1 VALLEQLVSLL
12 AAGDTLSGRV
22 LASRLGVS
30 RATVWNAV
38 QSLQAMGLDI
48 YAIRGTGYRIPKP
61 FELLNREQ
69 ILASLNNRVL
79 QDDLTLSVLWEIEST
94 NTYLQK
100 QLPARG
106 ICVAECQSAGRG
118 RRGRRWISPL
128 GGNIYLS
135 MSWSYQSAPMALN
148 GLSLACAVAVVNALR
163 EYGTK
168 GVSLKWPNDIQWH
181 GRKLAGLMLELQGEA
196 AGGCSVIVGIGVNV
210 NLSHTQADAID
221 QPWISLDQIQT
232 NELPRRNYLVSLL
245 VNNVADVL
253 RDFDRKGFKS
263 YADAWRQYDA
273 FPGRQVVI
281 SQSAGQTAV
290 GIYRGIDEDG
300 LLLLDCDGEI
310 KKFSSGDVSVRRIQ
324 SEPA

>member
-1 VALLEQLVSLL
+1 VALLEQLVGLL

-30 RATVWNAV
+30 RATVWNSV
-38 QSLQAMGLDI
+38 QSLQSMGLDI

-69 ILASLNNRVL
+69 ILASFNNRVL
-79 QDDLTLSVLWEIEST
+79 QDDMTLSVLWEIDST
-94 NTYLQK
+94 NSYLQK
-100 QLPARG
+100 QLPKRG
-106 ICVAECQSAGRG
+106 VCVAEYQNSGRG
-118 RRGRRWISPL
+118 RRGRQWVSPL
-128 GGNIYLS
+128 GGNIYMS

-163 EYGTK
+163 EYGIK
-168 GVSLKWPNDIQWH
+168 GVTLKWPNDIQWQ

-196 AGGCSVIVGIGVNV
+196 AGGCSIIVGIGVNV
-210 NLSHTQADAID
+210 NLTHSQGGAID
-221 QPWISLDQIQT
+221 QPWVSLDQIVSHET
-232 NELPRRNYLVSLL
+232 PRRNYLVSLL

-253 RDFDRKGFKS
+253 RDFDSKGFKS
-263 YADAWRQYDA
+263 YAAAWKQYDA
-273 FPGRQVVI
+273 YQGRQVVI
-281 SQSAGQTAV
+281 SQSANQKAV

-300 LLLLDCDGEI
+300 LLILDCDGEI
-310 KKFSSGDVSVRRIQ
+310 KKFSSGDVSVRHAQ

>member
-79 QDDLTLSVLWEIEST
+79 QDDLSLSVLWETDST

-106 ICVAECQSAGRG
+106 VCVAEFQSAGRG
-118 RRGRRWISPL
+118 RRGRRWVSPL
-128 GGNIYLS
+128 GGNIYMS
-135 MSWSYQSAPMALN
+135 MSWSYQSAPVALN

-163 EYGTK
+163 EYGIK
-168 GVSLKWPNDIQWH
+168 GVSVKWPNDIQWQ

-196 AGGCSVIVGIGVNV
+196 AGGCSVIVGLGINISLTHSQG
-210 NLSHTQADAID
+210 AAIE
-221 QPWISLDQIQT
+221 QPWVSLDQLMPHET
-232 NELPRRNYLVSLL
+232 PRRNYLVSLL

-263 YADAWRQYDA
+263 YASDWKQCDAYI
-273 FPGRQVVI
+273 GRQVVI
-281 SQSAGQTAV
+281 SQAAGQKAV
-290 GIYRGIDEDG
+290 GIYRGIDDDG
-300 LLLLDCDGEI
+300 LLILDCDGEI
-310 KKFSSGDVSVRRIQ
+310 KKFSSGDVSVRHAQ

>member
-79 QDDLTLSVLWEIEST
+79 QDDLSLSVLWEIEST
-94 NTYLQK
+94 NSYLHR
-100 QLPARG
+100 QLPKRG
-106 ICVAECQSAGRG
+106 VCVAESQSAGRG
-118 RRGRRWISPL
+118 RRGRTWVSPL

-135 MSWSYQSAPMALN
+135 ISWTYQSPPMALN
-148 GLSLACAVAVVNALR
+148 GLSLACAVGVVSALS
-163 EYGTK
+163 EYGLK
-168 GVSLKWPNDIQWH
+168 GVSLKWPNDIQYQ

-196 AGGCSVIVGIGVNV
+196 TGSCSVIVGIGVNV
-210 NLSHTQADAID
+210 NLTHSQGGGID
-221 QPWISLDQIQT
+221 QPWISIDQILPDET
-232 NELPRRNYLVSLL
+232 PRRNYLISLL
-245 VNNVADVL
+245 INNVADVL
-253 RDFDRKGFKS
+253 RDFDRLGFKE
-263 YADAWRQYDA
+263 YADVWKQYDA
-273 FPGRQVVI
+273 YLGRQVAI
-281 SQSAGQTAV
+281 SQAAGQQV
-290 GIYRGIDEDG
+290 MGIYRGIDEDG

-310 KKFSSGDVSVRRIQ
+310 KKFSSGDVTVRRTQ